1 MKKASVIAIMLFLI
15 IGTSIAQEGNKQKKT
30 PEQKAKKQTE
40 ILNNQLN
47 LTGDQ
52 QTKIYPL
59 LLSNITQIDA
69 IKAKY
74 GDNRSKER
82 NKELRDLKIKFTEEL
97 KTILTAD
104 QYDKWNKEREAKVF
118 KAKEDRK
125 NKNSSTETQPENIY

>member
-15 IGTSIAQEGNKQKKT
+15 LGTSIAQEGNKQKKT

-40 ILNNQLN
+40 IINNQLN

-104 QYDKWNKEREAKVF
+104 QYDKWNKEREAKVL

-125 NKNSSTETQPENIY
+125 NNITPTEPQPENIY